1 MKIIIKENQMR
12 RLFESN
18 TVLDNL
24 NNMIKPKDYSYKF
37 GYRNSVIIPDSVFME
52 GSIEDEDITVHV
64 AIGEVMYDGKD
75 VTDFANNYVFWSGE
89 GNDSELAYQ
98 YKDFIVDKINKILR
112 LTPIQISE
120 WDVVLGIP

>member
-64 AIGEVMYDGKD
+64 SIGEVMYDGKD

-89 GNDSELAYQ
+89 GSDSELAYQ